1 MISATRGVELLL
13 GMTRDPLF
21 GPVLLLG
28 AGGVTAELQKDS
40 VLELPPFDDHAVDR
54 MLRSL
59 RLFPLLEGY
68 RGRPGVNLDLVRD
81 VVARFAQ
88 LVQDFPELA
97 TAEINP
103 LLATADNVVALDARM
118 ISSNKTSSP

>member
-1 MISATRGVELLL
+1 
-13 GMTRDPLF
+13 
-21 GPVLLLG
+21 
-28 AGGVTAELQKDS
+28 

>member
-1 MISATRGVELLL
+1 
-13 GMTRDPLF
+13 MTRDPQF

-40 VLELPPFDDHAVDR
+40 VLELPPFDEHRVDQ

-59 RLFPLLEGY
+59 RLYPLLEGY
-68 RGRPGVNLDLVRD
+68 RGRPGVNLVPLRD
-81 VVARFAQ
+81 TVMRFAH
-88 LVQDFPELA
+88 LVQDLPELA

-103 LLATADNVVALDARM
+103 LLATADGVVALDARM
-118 ISSNKTSSP
+118 ISNGKSAAP